1 MKLEKNESITR
12 SEKRVLNTGKWVLI
26 NIVSVLVIFYF
37 YNFYNTTMLTQESS
51 AQFGDYFGGVLN
63 PVLSFAT
70 ICLLVWSIQIQLREL
85 KLTRDELKLNTK
97 SLQEQALE
105 LKRQNNFLIQKENDN
120 SLHSEFEMYQR
131 LFLEQQSVLNELLNK
146 PLGFVVGNEDITASD
161 LIYKKNTTYQSVF
174 NEHSSDNVTKL
185 NFAKYQI
192 AHTLNQSEWILEK
205 MLARCYLPG
214 FVNAIKTNIDWLLPF
229 ISVLCEK
236 QLISVERAREMYDL
250 IKQNIRNSDFKD
262 FEQNILKE
270 RLHIHASSSIM

>member
-1 MKLEKNESITR
+1 M
-12 SEKRVLNTGKWVLI
+12 
-26 NIVSVLVIFYF
+26 
-37 YNFYNTTMLTQESS
+37 TQESS

-63 PVLSFAT
+63 PIFGFAT
-70 ICLLVWSIQIQLREL
+70 VSLLVWSIQIQLREL
-85 KLTRDELKLNTK
+85 KLTRDELKLNT
-97 SLQEQALE
+97 QANREQAFE
-105 LKRQNNFLIQKENDN
+105 LKRQNNFFIQKENEIIIN
-120 SLHSEFEMYQR
+120 SEFDMYQK
-131 LFLEQQSVLNELLNK
+131 LFLEQQSVLNDLLNK
-146 PLGFVVGNEDITASD
+146 PLGFIVADEYITASD
-161 LIYKKNTTYQSVF
+161 LIYKKNTTYQSSF
-174 NEHSSDNVTKL
+174 NEHALDKVTHS

-192 AHTLNQSEWILEK
+192 AHTLNQCEWILEK
-205 MLARCYLPG
+205 MLARCCSPG

>member
-1 MKLEKNESITR
+1 
-12 SEKRVLNTGKWVLI
+12 VVG
-26 NIVSVLVIFYF
+26 
-37 YNFYNTTMLTQESS
+37 
-51 AQFGDYFGGVLN
+51 GDY
-63 PVLSFAT
+63 
-70 ICLLVWSIQIQLREL
+70 
-85 KLTRDELKLNTK
+85 
-97 SLQEQALE
+97 
-105 LKRQNNFLIQKENDN
+105 
-120 SLHSEFEMYQR
+120 
-131 LFLEQQSVLNELLNK
+131 
-146 PLGFVVGNEDITASD
+146 ITASD

-250 IKQNIRNSDFKD
+250 IKQNIRNSDFKE